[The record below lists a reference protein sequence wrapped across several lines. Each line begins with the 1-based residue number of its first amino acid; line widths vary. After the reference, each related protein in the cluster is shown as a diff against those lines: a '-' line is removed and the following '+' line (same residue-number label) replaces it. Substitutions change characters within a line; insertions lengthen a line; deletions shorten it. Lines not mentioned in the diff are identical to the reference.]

1 MGCEGWEIS
10 AHAASAPDHEPIQGL
25 QYSDAEYTALN
36 NSLVRRIGTLAATPP
51 FPSSWASADLS
62 TRQRSWSGF
71 GRKMLP
77 ASTIRASITPAMK
90 PRRCS
95 AVWKALS
102 APSAGKYWWTRLPEA
117 MKTEFLQNLKIGDAS
132 MPKEVID
139 AIMAEN
145 GRDIEAAKKPFTDYD
160 TVKQQLTDANKAI
173 EGFKY
178 R

>member
-1 MGCEGWEIS
+1 
-10 AHAASAPDHEPIQGL
+10 
-25 QYSDAEYTALN
+25 
-36 NSLVRRIGTLAATPP
+36 
-51 FPSSWASADLS
+51 
-62 TRQRSWSGF
+62 
-71 GRKMLP
+71 
-77 ASTIRASITPAMK
+77 
-90 PRRCS
+90 
-95 AVWKALS
+95 
-102 APSAGKYWWTRLPEA
+102 

-145 GRDIEAAKKPFTDYD
+145 GRDIEAAKKPFMDYD